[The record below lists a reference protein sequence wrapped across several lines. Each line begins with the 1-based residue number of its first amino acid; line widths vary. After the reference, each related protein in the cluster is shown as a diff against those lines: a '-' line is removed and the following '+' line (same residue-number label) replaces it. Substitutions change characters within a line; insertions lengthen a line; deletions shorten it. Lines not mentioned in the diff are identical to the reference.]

1 MTPNYNTLLEQLL
14 RGVRRQVFVSYHHHG
29 DQAYYDAFSNM
40 YCNQGYDVI
49 RDNSLRNARD
59 SDDPDYVMQSIRD
72 NNITGT
78 SCTIV
83 LCGQFTY
90 GRKYVDWEIKG
101 TLDREHGLIGVR
113 LPNAPANAITGAII
127 VPARLHDNVQ
137 SAYASWITW
146 QQLVSGPANLRMY
159 IEDALNTERR
169 PKRLIAN
176 GREMMGRNTAG

>member
-1 MTPNYNTLLEQLL
+1 
-14 RGVRRQVFVSYHHHG
+14 
-29 DQAYYDAFSNM
+29 
-40 YCNQGYDVI
+40 
-49 RDNSLRNARD
+49 
-59 SDDPDYVMQSIRD
+59 MQTIRD

-83 LCGQFTY
+83 LCGEFTY

-101 TLDREHGLIGVR
+101 TLDKEHGLIGVR
-113 LPNAPANAITGAII
+113 LPNAPANTITGAVT
-127 VPARLHDNVQ
+127 VPGRLHDNVQ
-137 SAYASWITW
+137 SVYALWITW
-146 QQLVSGPANLRMY
+146 QQLMSGPDNLRTY